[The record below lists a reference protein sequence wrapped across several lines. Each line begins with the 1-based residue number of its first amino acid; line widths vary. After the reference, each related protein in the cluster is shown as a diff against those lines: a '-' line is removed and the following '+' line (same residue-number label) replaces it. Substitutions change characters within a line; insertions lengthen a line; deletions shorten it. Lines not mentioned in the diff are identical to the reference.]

1 MIPLALR
8 EEIKIQETETMRTVS
23 EKELIQRAGKALFVH
38 LPAGKTAVLC
48 GRGNNGADGL
58 ALALEMKKANRDVDV
73 FLLGEMKGE
82 AAKELEKECRE
93 EGIRITPLTA
103 DTQLQDYEVLVDCL
117 LGTGFQGELKEDLRK
132 IIEHINNDS
141 AYVLSADIPSGL
153 DADNGLGKDAAKAD
167 KTLTMGTRKPGLY
180 LSDGKDH
187 CGEIFCADIG
197 LTETESHR
205 FLLEREDLF
214 PLFPKRAE
222 NSHKGSYGKTLIL
235 GGSKEYSGAV
245 KLANLALSALRCG
258 RGLSTLA
265 VPESLFPAVSPYILD
280 ATLALLKEKEGKMS
294 YDPEELEKVL
304 NGVSA
309 LLVGPGWGRSE
320 EYPLILQDLLQK
332 DLPLVLDAD
341 ALNTLAEMDPSFLRE
356 RRNVTVLTPHPRE
369 FSRLC
374 HKEVSEVL
382 SDPLSLA
389 ENYARENKVILL
401 LKGCSTIITDGKTT
415 CITNTGCAGMAKGGS
430 GDVLSGV
437 VLGLLKEEDAL
448 LRTAA
453 AAYLNGKAGELAL
466 KEKGEYGMCA
476 SDTAAHLPQAILSLQ
491 EDI

>member
-1 MIPLALR
+1 
-8 EEIKIQETETMRTVS
+8 MRTVS

-38 LPAGKTAVLC
+38 LPAGKSAILC

-58 ALALEMKKANRDVDV
+58 ALALELKRAGREADL

-93 EGIRITPLTA
+93 EGIRMYPLRA
-103 DTQLQDYEVLVDCL
+103 DTDLQGYEVLVDCL
-117 LGTGFQGELKEDLRK
+117 LGTGFRGELKEDLK
-132 IIEHINNDS
+132 QILQQINDS
-141 AYVLSADIPSGL
+141 PAYVLSADIPSGL
-153 DADNGLGKDAAKAD
+153 DAENGLGRDAIKAD
-167 KTLTMGTRKPGLY
+167 KTLTLGTRKPGLY

-187 CGEIFCADIG
+187 SGEIVCADIG
-197 LTETESHR
+197 LLQKDRHR
-205 FLLEREDLF
+205 FLLEAKDLLPF
-214 PLFPKRAE
+214 FPKRAE
-222 NSHKGSYGKTLIL
+222 NSHKGSYGKTMIL
-235 GGSKEYSGAV
+235 GGSREYSGAV

-265 VPESLFPAVSPYILD
+265 VPESLFPAVSPYLLD
-280 ATLALLKEKEGKMS
+280 ATLTLLKEKEGKMS

-304 NGVSA
+304 NGVTA
-309 LLVGPGWGRSE
+309 LLAGPGWGRSE
-320 EYPLILQDLLQK
+320 EYPRILKDLLQR

-341 ALNTLAEMDPSFLRE
+341 ALNTLAEMDQKILQE
-356 RRNVTVLTPHPRE
+356 RKNVTVLTPHPRE

-374 HKEVSEVL
+374 GKEAAEVL

-389 ENYARENKVILL
+389 EDYAQENKVILL
-401 LKGCSTIITDGKTT
+401 LKGCSTIITDGNTSY
-415 CITNTGCAGMAKGGS
+415 ITDTGCAGMAKGGS

-448 LRTAA
+448 KRVAA
-453 AAYLNGKAGELAL
+453 AAYLNGRAGELAL

-476 SDTAAHLPQAILSLQ
+476 SDTVAYLPQAILSLQ
-491 EDI
+491 EET